1 VPKPVRIVLPVLLLL
16 VLAAGAGWWWQN
28 HDEPADPDRLILY
41 GNVDVREVRLAFN
54 GAERIARMLVEEG
67 EQVEAG
73 QLLAVLDS
81 ERLQARVDQAAAQ
94 VAAQQQ
100 VVAALEAGTRPE
112 EINRARAELE
122 LTEAQNQDAQR
133 SLARIQDLARRQLA
147 SPQQVDDA
155 AAAAESAA
163 ARVKAAQA
171 TLDLALAGPREEDIA
186 AARANQQALE
196 AQLALARRELADAE
210 LHAPRAGVIRNR
222 ILEPGDM
229 ASPQQPVYTLALTDP
244 IRIRAYV
251 DEPDLGKLRPG
262 MAARIATDSFP
273 DKTYRGWLGYISPT
287 AEFTPKSVQTTEV
300 RTSLVYQVQV
310 HVCNPNDEMRLGMPA
325 TVTLVLDRTEPS
337 TGRCDDGPP
346 TGPEA

>member
-1 VPKPVRIVLPVLLLL
+1 MPKPLRIALILAVLLA
-16 VLAAGAGWWWQN
+16 VVGGAWWWWQGRA
-28 HDEPADPDRLILY
+28 ETTPAHRLVLY
-41 GNVDVREVRLAFN
+41 GNVDIREVRLAFN

-67 EQVEAG
+67 ERVEAD
-73 QLLAVLDS
+73 QLLAVLNTG
-81 ERLQARVDQAAAQ
+81 RLQARVDQAAAQ
-94 VAAQQQ
+94 VAARRH

-133 SLARIQDLARRQLA
+133 SLARIRDLARRQLA

-186 AARANQQALE
+186 AARAEQQALE
-196 AQLALARRELADAE
+196 AQLALVRRELADAE

-251 DEPDLGKLRPG
+251 DEPDLGKLRLG

-273 DKTYRGWLGYISPT
+273 DKTYRGWVGYISPT

-310 HVCNPNDEMRLGMPA
+310 HVCNPNDELRLGMPA
-325 TVTLVLDRTEPS
+325 TVTLESDLAEPAA
-337 TGRCDDGPP
+337 GRCDDGPP